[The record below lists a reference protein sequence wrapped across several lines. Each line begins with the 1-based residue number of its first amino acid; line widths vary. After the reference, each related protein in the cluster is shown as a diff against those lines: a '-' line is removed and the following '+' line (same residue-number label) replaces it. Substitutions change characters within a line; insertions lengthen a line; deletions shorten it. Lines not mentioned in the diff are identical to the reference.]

1 MNVYH
6 KWRGEDM
13 VINETA
19 IEVRYAETDQM
30 GVVYHANYVIW
41 MEVGRTKLIEQIGF
55 KYAELEA
62 QGYMSPVLSINVQ
75 YKTPIRYG
83 EKAIIRTWVKNHT
96 RVRTTYGY
104 EIVHEDGTIAVIGES
119 EHTVVKKET
128 FRPVAF
134 HKIAP
139 QWDAKYHEI
148 KAE

>member
-1 MNVYH
+1 
-6 KWRGEDM
+6 M

-62 QGYMSPVLSINVQ
+62 QGYMSPVLGINVQ

-96 RVRTTYGY
+96 RVRTTYSY
-104 EIVHEDGTIAVIGES
+104 EIVHEDGTIAVTGES

-134 HKIAP
+134 NKIAP

-148 KAE
+148 KAEQ